1 MVIFRQMKHI
11 GDAESMDDG
20 KRVQSI
26 DRAVMMLKLFSE
38 TTREL
43 KLTEIAERLDLHKS
57 TTFGILS
64 TLKYNGLISQNEDNQ
79 KYSLGT
85 YLLELSNTLVNS
97 MDIRAIAYMILNNLR
112 NTLEETVHLGMI
124 ENFEVIYIDK
134 QESTQSMRI
143 FTTIGARNPA
153 YCTGIGKAMMAYMDQ
168 EYLKTKLPDALER
181 FTEKTIVDKAQLL
194 AQFSEIRKN
203 GYAMDDEERIEGLT
217 CVAAPIFDHM
227 GKVKYAISVSGP
239 SVRMSDKKIQETIRL
254 VKKSAQEISEK
265 LGYNQK

>member
-1 MVIFRQMKHI
+1 
-11 GDAESMDDG
+11 MDDG

-57 TTFGILS
+57 TTFGILN
-64 TLKYNGLISQNEDNQ
+64 TLKYHGLISQNEDNQ

-85 YLLELSNTLVNS
+85 YLLELGNILVNS
-97 MDIRAIAYMILNNLR
+97 MDIRGIASTILNNIR
-112 NTLEETVHLGMI
+112 NSLEETVHLGMI
-124 ENFEVIYIDK
+124 ENFEVVYIDK

-153 YCTGIGKAMMAYMDQ
+153 HCTGIGKAMMAYMDQ
-168 EYLKTKLPDALER
+168 EYLKSKLPEILER
-181 FTEKTIVDKAQLL
+181 FTEKTIVNKIKLL
-194 AQFSEIRKN
+194 EQFEEIRKN
-203 GYAMDDEERIEGLT
+203 GYALDEEERIEGLT
-217 CVAAPIFDHM
+217 CVAAPIFDHL

-239 SVRMSDKKIQETIRL
+239 SVRMSDEKIQEAILL
-254 VKKSAQEISEK
+254 VKKSAREISGK
-265 LGYNQK
+265 LGYIQR